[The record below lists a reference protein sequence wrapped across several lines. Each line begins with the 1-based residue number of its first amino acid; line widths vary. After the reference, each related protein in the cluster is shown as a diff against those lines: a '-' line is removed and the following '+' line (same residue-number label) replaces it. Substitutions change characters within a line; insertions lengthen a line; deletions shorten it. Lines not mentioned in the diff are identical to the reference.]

1 MRDTRFAAG
10 SKGSDEL
17 ELEGAVPF
25 CAAPG
30 RDALNRGGAA
40 ASTAPCRPEPM
51 AEGVAMALRCV
62 STPGAALALV
72 RPLPPLARP
81 RTHGRWV
88 PARPTRPGSRR
99 PTSTSSRAASSTATS
114 STATSSSSSGAPP
127 APPGPSA
134 APARRPSAAPRRR
147 CVLLVAPPARLGSR
161 AEPPANAPRVLRPQ
175 REREDRGR
183 RLRHQRHAA
192 PMLPGVGGRHQARCA
207 TAPAPTLSRRGSLSR
222 RSSLSRAR
230 RALTRVRR

>member
-1 MRDTRFAAG
+1 M
-10 SKGSDEL
+10 E
-17 ELEGAVPF
+17 
-25 CAAPG
+25 
-30 RDALNRGGAA
+30 
-40 ASTAPCRPEPM
+40 PEPTIDVPLP
-51 AEGVAMALRCV
+51 EKALRCV

-72 RPLPPLARP
+72 RAAQTSPPPALWRPLHPPQPHRP
-81 RTHGRWV
+81 RERV

-207 TAPAPTLSRRGSLSR
+207 TAPAPTLSRRGSLSPQL
-222 RSSLSRAR
+222 SLSLARA
-230 RALTRVRR
+230 AL